1 MGFVYQLFAFLVW
14 GKFYSI
20 KYNYWSYLFN
30 AMMASHN
37 AIFFN
42 GTVLCNC
49 TFVDKLSEIFFVKFT
64 LYDFFFLL
72 QHHSNAVLIDFHY
85 YIYPKF
91 NICTLFSVFVSDNTA
106 NRFCTVPSKNSNDLL
121 LGGKRECQYS
131 NV

>member
-37 AIFFN
+37 AIFLMEQCYT
-42 GTVLCNC
+42 TVHLLTNYQRYFSLNLRCM
-49 TFVDKLSEIFFVKFT
+49 T
-64 LYDFFFLL
+64 FFLL

>member
-37 AIFFN
+37 ANFFN
-42 GTVLCNC
+42 GIVLFNC

-64 LYDFFFLL
+64 LYDFFLL